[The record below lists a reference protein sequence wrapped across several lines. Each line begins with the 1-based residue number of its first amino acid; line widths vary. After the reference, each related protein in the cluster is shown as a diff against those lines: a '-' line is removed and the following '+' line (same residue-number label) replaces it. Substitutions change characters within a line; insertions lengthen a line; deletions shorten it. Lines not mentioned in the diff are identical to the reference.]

1 MTGTT
6 IAQAIPIA
14 ISPILTR
21 IYTPEDFG
29 VFALYMSV
37 TSIISVVA
45 TGRYELAIML
55 PKKDEDAINILA
67 LSIGITLFVS
77 LITLFIV
84 TLFNAAITRLLGNQE
99 ISNWLYFMP
108 FTILLTGVY
117 QSLRFWCNRQKQYKN
132 LAINRVTQST
142 VTATANL
149 SLGSVGL
156 GSGGL
161 VIGGVI
167 GQSLA
172 TFLLSKMIN
181 TMEQGIF
188 KKVKKLKI
196 IALCKRY
203 INFPKFDILA
213 SLSSVSARELV
224 YILFN
229 SLFSAT
235 IAGYYY
241 LTQRVLGLPLSIL
254 ASSILDVFKE
264 RASKDYKQY
273 GDAKAIYISTFK
285 KLILLS
291 TIPSILLY
299 IFAIDIFTFFF
310 GKNWIIAGE
319 YTQILTPMLFL
330 RFISNP
336 LSFMI
341 YISEK
346 QKVNIIGQFL
356 FLFSTVISFYLA
368 ETPYNVVLLLSIFFS
383 LIYIYYLYVS
393 AKMAK
398 VF

>member
-29 VFALYMSV
+29 VFALYMSIA
-37 TSIISVVA
+37 SILSVVA

-55 PKKDEDAINILA
+55 PRKDEDATNIVA
-67 LSIGITLFVS
+67 LSIIITLLVS
-77 LITLFIV
+77 LITLLLVI
-84 TLFNAAITRLLGNQE
+84 LFNTLVTKLLGNQE
-99 ISNWLYFMP
+99 ISSWLYFMP
-108 FTILLTGVY
+108 LTILLTGVY
-117 QSLRFWCNRQKQYKN
+117 QSLKFWSNRQKQYKS

-142 VTATANL
+142 ATATSNL
-149 SLGSVGL
+149 SLGLVGL
-156 GSGGL
+156 GSSGLIMGGL
-161 VIGGVI
+161 I

-172 TFLLSKMIN
+172 TMLLAKMIN
-181 TMEQGIF
+181 TKDKSAF
-188 KKVKKLKI
+188 KKIKKLKI
-196 IALCKRY
+196 IALAKRY

-213 SLSSVSARELV
+213 SFSSVSAQELV
-224 YILFN
+224 HILFN

-241 LTQRVLGLPLSIL
+241 LTQRVLGLPIAIL
-254 ASSILDVFKE
+254 ASAILDVFKE

-273 GDAKAIYISTFK
+273 GNAKTIYISTFK
-285 KLILLS
+285 KLILLG
-291 TIPSILLY
+291 TLPSILLY
-299 IFAIDIFTFFF
+299 IFAIDIFTFVF
-310 GKNWIIAGE
+310 GKNWVIAGE

-330 RFISNP
+330 RFMSSP

-341 YISEK
+341 YIAEQ

-356 FLFSTVISFYLA
+356 FLSSTIISFYLA
-368 ETPYNVVLLLSIFFS
+368 ETPKGVVIFLSIFFS
-383 LIYIYYLYVS
+383 LIYIYYLYIS